1 MENTRNFCGR
11 RQDQTPRYQQHL
23 RAIFATQDD
32 RFRHCS
38 GRDCAES
45 LVGGQRMGLG
55 EYVLYLMMRATLTLC
70 SLGTSVLD
78 ICKENGIRYQFV
90 LFLAVSHR

>member
-1 MENTRNFCGR
+1 
-11 RQDQTPRYQQHL
+11 
-23 RAIFATQDD
+23 
-32 RFRHCS
+32 
-38 GRDCAES
+38 
-45 LVGGQRMGLG
+45 MGLG